1 MCVCVYVQKNRS
13 HNRFSHFRL
22 VISLHALKELW
33 NSSVWTQCCSVLL
46 HWEECLVPAMGHPS
60 PRRTLQNVTCSL
72 SFSMSHRFPRAAD
85 GLEPGSEQLVQTTLN
100 KTLFFLLSCSFFMV
114 DFVPTGHT
122 LSGEACQHRSAPHA
136 AFNGVENTVEE
147 YQAADRH
154 QTHDT
159 WRKIR
164 FSTKNSDC
172 HLF

>member
-1 MCVCVYVQKNRS
+1 MRPVEAGTPVRQIKAALPPGFTASQYCS
-13 HNRFSHFRL
+13 
-22 VISLHALKELW
+22 IS
-33 NSSVWTQCCSVLL
+33 
-46 HWEECLVPAMGHPS
+46 
-60 PRRTLQNVTCSL
+60 
-72 SFSMSHRFPRAAD
+72 
-85 GLEPGSEQLVQTTLN
+85 SEQLVQTTLN

-159 WRKIR
+159 
-164 FSTKNSDC
+164 
-172 HLF
+172 